1 MYKVIALIPARYAA
15 TRFPGK
21 LMKVLEGKTIIRR
34 TYEAVNNTQLFKDV
48 IVVCDHEI
56 IFNEIISFGGKAIMS
71 RNQHESGTDRI
82 AEVAQDLDADIFVNV
97 QGDEPFISA
106 LSLQKLISLFSNQDV
121 EVGSLILPIHDIQKI
136 ENPNCVKVVVDK
148 QKRAM
153 YFSRSP
159 IPYYRE
165 TSLAPAAYQHIGVY
179 AFKKPTLLKI
189 TQLPVSELEFIEKL
203 ENLRML
209 ENGISIYMAEIDQ
222 VGISIDTEE
231 DFENAKQYLSKLNNQ
246 D

>member
-1 MYKVIALIPARYAA
+1 MYKIIALIPARYAA

-34 TYEAVNNTQLFKDV
+34 TYEAVNSTQLFNDV

-82 AEVAQDLDADIFVNV
+82 AEVAQDIDADIFVNV
-97 QGDEPFISA
+97 QGDEPFIASS
-106 LSLQKLISLFSNQDV
+106 SLQKLILLFTNNDV

-159 IPYYRE
+159 IPYFRE
-165 TSLAPAAYQHIGVY
+165 KGIPQSAYQHIGVY
-179 AFKKPTLLKI
+179 AFRKQVLLNI
-189 TQLPVSELEFIEKL
+189 TKLPVSELEYIEKL
-203 ENLRML
+203 ENLRLL
-209 ENGISIYMAEIDQ
+209 ENGIPIHMAEIDQ
-222 VGISIDTEE
+222 IGISIDTEE
-231 DFENAKQYLSKLNNQ
+231 DFEMAKSYMKLQNKQ